1 VGCVL
6 ATYDILPPTDE
17 AVLRG
22 LREAASQATHFY
34 WSNPEQFHAL
44 RAALPANAHHACG
57 AGKTLRALRA
67 AGTDAQPFPNGREW
81 QRWLH

>member
-1 VGCVL
+1 
-6 ATYDILPPTDE
+6 
-17 AVLRG
+17 
-22 LREAASQATHFY
+22 LREAASHATHFY
-34 WSNPEQFHAL
+34 WSSPEQFHAL
-44 RAALPANAHHACG
+44 RPALPANARHACG